1 MKKYIAII
9 SMFAVGLVFADD
21 ENYDGKSV
29 SEDFSGKS
37 MNYSSWVNATVA
49 NAKFVGTKLREA
61 NFSNAHLWY
70 GNSYVSPR
78 ADFSNADL
86 RNSIFDNAILSG
98 IDNDYAASAKF
109 DGANIKGAS
118 FKNVIFS
125 VSSYRGSS
133 TVNFTNSDL
142 TNVDFTGSTF
152 CSSAPYYSSASDF
165 SGAIFKNTNFTSCI
179 LSYGAQNSYANSISV
194 DLSNIDVSSCIFD
207 NAVLSSAYGTGYDAN
222 ASSVSFAN
230 ARVAGASFKGAILAY
245 AHAYTSKS
253 AVDFSNMDLSGCDF
267 TGATLSAEYHSGESF
282 GTSVSVKMND
292 TTLKNAKFDNAVLAA
307 SSKSGVDFSNSDLTG
322 ASFKNAKIKYD
333 VINLTN
339 AIIKDADFS
348 NIDGN
353 GLTTSQLSQTAS
365 YKNKDLSGVK
375 FNGLNLTNWILR
387 GQNLQ
392 NTSFNGANLTGVNA
406 RYADLRG
413 SDLTGITGS
422 LKTQN
427 TIWTDGEIKNFT
439 MESVDDSLI
448 IRKYVPATSDGAM
461 INAKI
466 VDDASISGG
475 AVLTLEQ
482 GAVLEIA
489 SGKTLSV
496 LDNSEIIFNVDAAAS
511 DATKILLGENSKL
524 VFGSDSKIIVN
535 LDGVISPDDSYALSV
550 IEVAADACIS
560 VADAISKDN
569 LVLYVNAEAYD
580 SDKWGFNFDPTTG
593 LTINVNVP
601 EPTTV
606 AAIFGALAL
615 AFAVYRRRR

>member
-9 SMFAVGLVFADD
+9 SMFAAGFVFADD

-37 MNYSSWVNATVA
+37 MNYSSWISANASG
-49 NAKFVGTKLREA
+49 AKFVGTKLREA
-61 NFSNAHLWY
+61 NFSNATLSSGRTY
-70 GNSYVSPR
+70 

-86 RNSIFDNAILSG
+86 RDSIFDNVILAQYLSYRYLSC
-98 IDNDYAASAKF
+98 IKL
-109 DGANIKGAS
+109 DGADIRGAS
-118 FKNVIFS
+118 FKNVVFS
-125 VSSYRGSS
+125 YSLSDYGSGA
-133 TVNFTNSDL
+133 VGFQNANL

-152 CSSAPYYSSASDF
+152 CSSAHSSSSSSDF

-179 LSYGAQNSYANSISV
+179 LSYGGQNSYGNSISV
-194 DLSNIDVSSCIFD
+194 DLSNRDVSSCIFD

-267 TGATLSAEYHSGESF
+267 TGATLSAEYYSGESF

-392 NTSFNGANLTGVNA
+392 NTSFAGANLTGVNA

-427 TIWTDGEIKNFT
+427 TIWTNGEIKNFT
-439 MESVDDSLI
+439 MESVDDSLT

-569 LVLYVNAEAYD
+569 LVLNVNGEAYD

-593 LTINVNVP
+593 ALTINVNVP

-615 AFAVYRRRR
+615 AFAAYRRRR